1 MLNGQD
7 KSLRK
12 PSVSMLN
19 GKEKTLRKVSVSML
33 NGQDKI
39 TKKSF
44 SVDAERS
51 GQNH

>member
-1 MLNGQD
+1 
-7 KSLRK
+7 
-12 PSVSMLN
+12 
-19 GKEKTLRKVSVSML
+19 ML

-51 GQNH
+51 GQIPKKVSVHP